1 MDYRKANRV
10 FLYGVL
16 STLVLTLL
24 YALWVNIFPGDLNI
38 ILNNFLS
45 EVVVLVPALAVVL
58 FHGEKLGN
66 VIIFKGIKIRSV
78 LLTFLYVM
86 LLYPLVT
93 FVNSVSMLFV
103 DNTVLEA
110 SGQILSLPIWQV
122 VISFGL
128 FGPLVEEVVFRGVI
142 LQSYQRTGRILASII
157 LSSFLFGIIHMNF
170 NQFAYGAVMGVMF
183 ALLFEATGSVLT
195 SFIAHAIFNT
205 TEVVLMFASA
215 DAISEAQEY
224 LDDFGVGN
232 AQLISIGIYFVLAI
246 IGTSLAM
253 CVVYKMSEIEG
264 RKAFMAGITKCKKQG
279 YKLITLPLI
288 VAVILAIAYMIMI
301 EVLLSI

>member
-10 FLYGVL
+10 FLYAVI
-16 STLVLTLL
+16 STLALTVLYT
-24 YALWVNIFPGDLNI
+24 LWVSMVPGDLNI
-38 ILNNFLS
+38 ILNNALS
-45 EVVVLVPALAVVL
+45 ELVVLVPALAVVL
-58 FHGEKLGN
+58 FHGERLGN
-66 VIIFKGIKIRSV
+66 VIIFKKIKLKSV

-103 DNTVLEA
+103 DNTVLEV
-110 SGQILSLPIWQV
+110 SDQILSLPVWQIV
-122 VISFGL
+122 LSFGIL
-128 FGPLVEEVVFRGVI
+128 GPFIEEIVFRGVI
-142 LQSYQRTGRILASII
+142 LQSYQRTGRILASIL
-157 LSSFLFGIIHMNF
+157 LSSFLFGLIHMNF

-183 ALLFEATGSVLT
+183 ALLFEATGSVLA

-205 TEVVLMFASA
+205 TEALLMFASS
-215 DAISEAQEY
+215 DAISEAQQY
-224 LDDFGVGN
+224 LDSMEFGDTT
-232 AQLISIGIYFVLAI
+232 LISIGIYFVLAI

-264 RKAFMAGITKCKKQG
+264 RKEFMASILKGRKKG
-279 YKLITLPLI
+279 TRLITFPLI
-288 VAVILAIAYMIMI
+288 LAIVLAIAYMILL